1 MVEVHGLDFHRT
13 SFEPANAGPGNTLRI
28 IPESRPARLWIALL
42 VLWTLL
48 ALWMP
53 YRAMAVQRLRHPDA
67 GIPVGML
74 AQIGSWYL
82 LLLAAPLLVVAARHL
97 RLTSRI
103 GARELGYHGVLLGL
117 MTVAHAA
124 AYDAL
129 FRTLAPE
136 PLPFSFVEGLRRAAR
151 GAVHLDVL
159 FYIGALIAATALDLR
174 QQARDRELRSIELEA
189 QLGQAQMMALR
200 MQLNPHFLFN
210 TLNTIAMLVRESDNV
225 RAVRMLAGLG
235 SLLRHVLEDIGR
247 QEVPLSEELE
257 FIQRY
262 LDIEGL
268 RFEDRLRV
276 RIDVE
281 PGLFDTLV
289 PNLILQ
295 PLVENA
301 IQHGIARRGA
311 AGHVHIT
318 ATRDHDRI
326 LLSVR
331 DDGPGLGEEATS
343 GGKAGV
349 GLENTRARLH
359 RLYGAAGRL
368 KVRDADGGGVMA
380 VVSFPLRRA
389 PSDVAVGGRG

>member
-1 MVEVHGLDFHRT
+1 MLWTLPALWSAYRGFAIQRT
-13 SFEPANAGPGNTLRI
+13 RDAGPGF
-28 IPESRPARLWIALL
+28 PPGL
-42 VLWTLL
+42 V
-48 ALWMP
+48 
-53 YRAMAVQRLRHPDA
+53 
-67 GIPVGML
+67 
-74 AQIGSWYL
+74 AQIGAWYL
-82 LLLAAPLLVVAARHL
+82 LLLAAPLLVIAARRL
-97 RLTSRI
+97 RLTSQI
-103 GARELGYHGVLLGL
+103 GPKEVAYHLVLLGAIS
-117 MTVAHAA
+117 VAHAA
-124 AYDAL
+124 VFDAL
-129 FRTLAPE
+129 LRTVATRPPHL
-136 PLPFSFVEGLRRAAR
+136 SFLEGLSRAAM
-151 GAVHLDVL
+151 GESHLNVL
-159 FYIGALIAATALDLR
+159 FYIGVLIAAIALDLQ
-174 QQARDRELRSIELEA
+174 QQARDRELRSRELEA
-189 QLGQAQMMALR
+189 QLAQAQIMALR

-210 TLNTIAMLVRESDNV
+210 TLNTIAMLVRESDND

-247 QEVPLSEELE
+247 QQVPLSEELE

-301 IQHGIARRGA
+301 IRHGIARRGT
-311 AGHVHIT
+311 AGHVRIT

-326 LLSVR
+326 SLSVR
-331 DDGPGLGEEATS
+331 DDGPGLGEDAAS

-359 RLYGAAGRL
+359 RLYGAEGQL
-368 KVRDADGGGVMA
+368 KVKDADGGGVMA
-380 VVSFPLRRA
+380 VVSFPLERA
-389 PSDVAVGGRG
+389 PGDVAAGGGG